1 MRRLY
6 YLTEDLEATQRIAQ
20 TLQKAGLK
28 MWNFH
33 VLSKDD
39 AGLYE
44 RRIHSG
50 NPIHSRDLI
59 RSGERGALIGFA
71 IGLWLGVIAV
81 MVLDLSANAETIM
94 QLAITLVPTLF
105 GAWLG
110 GLVGLSNE
118 NYKIQR
124 FHGEL
129 ESGRHLL
136 MIDIDR
142 TYVPMVRKLMSHFPA
157 FEAGSDTPAILPFDR
172 APVI

>member
-6 YLTEDLEATQRIAQ
+6 YLTEDLAATQRIADA
-20 TLQKAGLK
+20 LHRAGLK
-28 MWNFH
+28 SWNFH
-33 VLSKDD
+33 VLSRDE
-39 AGLYE
+39 AGLYQ
-44 RRIHSG
+44 RHIHSG
-50 NPIHSRDLI
+50 NPIHWRDVI

-71 IGLWLGVIAV
+71 IGLWLGVIAI
-81 MVLDLSANAETIM
+81 MLMDLSDNA
-94 QLAITLVPTLF
+94 QLAVQFGVTLVPTLF
-105 GAWLG
+105 GAWVG

-136 MIDIDR
+136 LIDIDR
-142 TYVPMVRKLMSHFPA
+142 SFVPMVRKLMSHFPA
-157 FEAGSDTPAILPFDR
+157 FEAGSDSPAILPFDR